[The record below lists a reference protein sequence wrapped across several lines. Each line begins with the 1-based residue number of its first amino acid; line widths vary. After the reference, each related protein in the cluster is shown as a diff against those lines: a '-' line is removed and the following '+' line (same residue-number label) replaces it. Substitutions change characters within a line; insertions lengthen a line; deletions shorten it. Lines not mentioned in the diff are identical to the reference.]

1 MNYLSVLRQS
11 TLIVLI
17 NSGWLQTEI
26 CPQLELPQLRI
37 MASPS
42 IQELEKLA
50 VIIVEHQRLEIYVIL
65 SSTTVLVYD
74 YILTF
79 DKEVSLIWFYQS
91 TWSWTSILFMLNRY
105 LPFFDTFD
113 SLWHNL
119 MPGITPD
126 ACSKAYQ
133 AVCWLYI
140 LGIGVTEVVLTI
152 RTWAIWRRSR
162 KLAIF
167 LSVFFV
173 VVWGPAFAVLGVFI
187 NTIKFGP
194 APYPGFNGCNVIG
207 ASQILF
213 VVWVLLIVYEAGILA
228 LMAYR
233 GYIGY
238 RDGGNT
244 ALFNAVYRDGILYY
258 LYLFALSLVNITV
271 IKMFPQDVIL
281 LAS

>member
-1 MNYLSVLRQS
+1 
-11 TLIVLI
+11 
-17 NSGWLQTEI
+17 
-26 CPQLELPQLRI
+26 

-50 VIIVEHQRLEIYVIL
+50 VIIVEHQRLEI
-65 SSTTVLVYD
+65 VYD

-140 LGIGVTEVVLTI
+140 LGIGVTE
-152 RTWAIWRRSR
+152 
-162 KLAIF
+162 
-167 LSVFFV
+167 
-173 VVWGPAFAVLGVFI
+173 
-187 NTIKFGP
+187 
-194 APYPGFNGCNVIG
+194 G